1 MFIQRILVATDFS
14 LRSRAALRY
23 AEGIA
28 GATGATIDVLHVTPA
43 PGVLHTAFDAYLGRA
58 VPTVGDQILWEAE
71 KQLNLFVSAV
81 LFGPRNVT
89 PLLESGD
96 PAATIVRVAV
106 ERRADLVVL
115 GTHARTGVAEML
127 LGSVAHR
134 VITCAPCPVVT
145 MRGDESAAKALAT
158 SAG

>member
-23 AEGIA
+23 AA
-28 GATGATIDVLHVTPA
+28 GLARATGAAIDVLHVTPA
-43 PGVLHTAFDAYLGRA
+43 PNVLHVAFDVYLGRQL
-58 VPTVGDQILWEAE
+58 PTVGDQILGEAE
-71 KQLNLFVSAV
+71 KQLDLFVSAV
-81 LFGPRNVT
+81 LLGPHAVNELV
-89 PLLESGD
+89 ESGD

-115 GTHARTGVAEML
+115 GTHARTGVAEMV

-145 MRGDESAAKALAT
+145 LRGDEVAAKSLAT
-158 SAG
+158 SAR